1 MTGEPSAKPDCS
13 ASVASQPSGEAAPD
27 ELLTE
32 FCRDL
37 QLTLVAADEPHDTLT
52 SVPFYLITTNPKLV
66 MIRLHGRNREG
77 WDHPDKEWRKKRTLY
92 CYSSRELQ
100 GLATLI
106 QNLAPAPQEIC
117 VIFNNN
123 SGKDA
128 APNALELQR
137 ILHLEFKG
145 LAPHDPEQLNLF

>member
-1 MTGEPSAKPDCS
+1 
-13 ASVASQPSGEAAPD
+13 
-27 ELLTE
+27 
-32 FCRDL
+32 
-37 QLTLVAADEPHDTLT
+37 
-52 SVPFYLITTNPKLV
+52 

-77 WDHPDKEWRKKRTLY
+77 WDHPDKWRKKRTLY

>member
-1 MTGEPSAKPDCS
+1 
-13 ASVASQPSGEAAPD
+13 
-27 ELLTE
+27 
-32 FCRDL
+32 R
-37 QLTLVAADEPHDTLT
+37 
-52 SVPFYLITTNPKLV
+52 
-66 MIRLHGRNREG
+66 
-77 WDHPDKEWRKKRTLY
+77 
-92 CYSSRELQ
+92 YSSRELQ

-145 LAPHDPEQLNLF
+145 LAPHDPEQLNLL